1 MDYLR
6 FFGVAPR
13 LNPRCILLGGFHFV
27 SKPISYCERVN
38 HFTQLETGW
47 RAVAGSWPWT
57 DRGSGV
63 AAGNPEANSWPRMDR
78 ACSLS
83 TTLDFPQT
91 NRRRGWDK
99 TVDRSRTRLMRR
111 LRRAQRT
118 GHFVGN
124 CAGISSA
131 ALSAAAG
138 TLLGCFAAFART
150 LRRQ

>member
-63 AAGNPEANSWPRMDR
+63 AAGNPYPKLIPGRVWTVRVPCPR
-78 ACSLS
+78 LWI
-83 TTLDFPQT
+83 F
-91 NRRRGWDK
+91 
-99 TVDRSRTRLMRR
+99 
-111 LRRAQRT
+111 LRRTAD
-118 GHFVGN
+118 
-124 CAGISSA
+124 AD
-131 ALSAAAG
+131 G
-138 TLLGCFAAFART
+138 TRPWTVRGLG
-150 LRRQ
+150 